1 MEEVAGSQGITR
13 FSFVRMLLA
22 LLAVCIPVAVVLI
35 VSSKIPD
42 KSMRAY
48 WPPLLAAVLGYFGYV
63 RYVRKVEQREADEF
77 GTAGAARELGLGL
90 VLGAL
95 VFLVT
100 LGVVAVVGGFQSTGM
115 GDPLVLLKSG
125 TEMIFVALIE
135 EILFRGVVLRI
146 SERSL
151 GTWGA
156 LALSSAIFALA
167 HVPNDAIT
175 ALGVLNTLIAGVMFG
190 AAYLATRRLWLT
202 IGMHFA
208 WNYISDG
215 VFGLPTSGHPARG
228 LLQGQLSG
236 AEWLTGGA
244 YGLEASAVTLVVLIV
259 TSMLLL
265 NRKR

>member
-1 MEEVAGSQGITR
+1 MEAVAGSQGMTR
-13 FSFVRMLLA
+13 FSFVRVLLA
-22 LLAVCIPVAVVLI
+22 LLAVCIPVAIVLI
-35 VSSKIPD
+35 LSHQIPD
-42 KSMRAY
+42 KSLRAY
-48 WPPLLAAVLGYFGYV
+48 WPPLLAAALGYIGYHQ
-63 RYVRKVEQREADEF
+63 YVRKVEQRDVAEF
-77 GTAGAARELGLGL
+77 GAVGAARELGLGV
-90 VLGAL
+90 VLGAV

-100 LGVVAVVGGFQSTGM
+100 LGVAAALGGYQSTGL

-125 TEMIFVALIE
+125 TDMVFVALIE
-135 EILFRGVVLRI
+135 EILFRGIVQRI

-151 GTWGA
+151 GAWGA
-156 LALSSAIFALA
+156 LGLSSVIFALG

-175 ALGVLNTLIAGVMFG
+175 VLGVLNTLVAGVMFG

-215 VFGLPTSGHPARG
+215 VIGLPTSGHPARG
-228 LLQGQLSG
+228 LLQAQLTG
-236 AEWLTGGA
+236 PDWLTGGA

-265 NRKR
+265 HRKR